1 MQVEKK
7 GVIYFEDYCKLMLR
21 KYREEDEQ
29 EFIRI
34 MFKVTRADHV
44 HVSKNHGKPNCQNI
58 VLALLKKEG
67 KFIKD
72 RICHLCMR
80 KKVLIY

>member
-1 MQVEKK
+1 VEKK

-34 MFKVTRADHV
+34 MFKVNDFSMPVNKR
-44 HVSKNHGKPNCQNI
+44 P
-58 VLALLKKEG
+58 LLVG
-67 KFIKD
+67 R
-72 RICHLCMR
+72 RINSISSSWWAYL
-80 KKVLIY
+80 

>member
-34 MFKVTRADHV
+34 MFKVNLSRSWPCV
-44 HVSKNHGKPNCQNI
+44 KQSW
-58 VLALLKKEG
+58 
-67 KFIKD
+67 
-72 RICHLCMR
+72 
-80 KKVLIY
+80 

>member
-34 MFKVTRADHV
+34 MFKVTLPDHG
-44 HVSKNHGKPNCQNI
+44 HVSKNHRKPDRQNI
-58 VLALLKKEG
+58 VRCCSYTAKK
-67 KFIKD
+67 
-72 RICHLCMR
+72 
-80 KKVLIY
+80 KKNL

>member
-34 MFKVTRADHV
+34 MFKVNPSCSYTV
-44 HVSKNHGKPNCQNI
+44 KKGKKIHKRSGLSFMYEEQIPH
-58 VLALLKKEG
+58 LLQ
-67 KFIKD
+67 
-72 RICHLCMR
+72 
-80 KKVLIY
+80 

>member
-21 KYREEDEQ
+21 KYREEDEL

-34 MFKVTRADHV
+34 MFKVTLPDHV
-44 HVSKNHGKPNCQNI
+44 IVIVKLFYDKINI
-58 VLALLKKEG
+58 KYTI
-67 KFIKD
+67 KF
-72 RICHLCMR
+72 CACSC
-80 KKVLIY
+80 

>member
-1 MQVEKK
+1 VEKK

-34 MFKVTRADHV
+34 MFKVTLQDNVIA
-44 HVSKNHGKPNCQNI
+44 SKK
-58 VLALLKKEG
+58 L
-67 KFIKD
+67 
-72 RICHLCMR
+72 R
-80 KKVLIY
+80 

>member
-1 MQVEKK
+1 VEKK

-34 MFKVTRADHV
+34 MFKVNDFSVPVTRGRCWLVGGLIASFLV
-44 HVSKNHGKPNCQNI
+44 GGRTYR
-58 VLALLKKEG
+58 LL
-67 KFIKD
+67 
-72 RICHLCMR
+72 
-80 KKVLIY
+80 